1 MPVIQT
7 PNTEALRSVAPRR
20 LRRELLWAIALKL
33 VLLFSIKAA
42 FFPHRLAADEAAQGV
57 AERIASQTAPGH
69 ETVSKDNP

>member
-7 PNTEALRSVAPRR
+7 PSTDALRSVAPRR

-42 FFPHRLAADEAAQGV
+42 FFPHRLTSDEAARGV
-57 AERIASQTAPGH
+57 AERVASQTAPST
-69 ETVSKDNP
+69 ETDSKDKP